1 MTDSIGRCPVG
12 EVETSFTVDF
22 GWNADPCTYELFLGR
37 KLPEKFR
44 TTPEQKERY
53 RMESL
58 NAVPGDVVTLAR
70 GEFGKP
76 GYRHEILTVVDAF
89 PSEGEITPAVLEER
103 IGWRGYRIT
112 ERVKRRP
119 AMPTDFI
126 ERGRALDKAATEGPW
141 RMFSG
146 GEYVSGVCLVVA
158 PDDGGVSTADAEFI
172 AAARS
177 MLPAAVEALARVREL
192 HTPTSMYFGGS
203 GAYCVHCDGN
213 WPCATYKATEVES

>member
-1 MTDSIGRCPVG
+1 MTDSIECCPVG
-12 EVETSFTVDF
+12 EVGTSFTVDF
-22 GWNADPCTYELFLGR
+22 GWNADPCTYELFLGQ

-76 GYRHEILTVVDAF
+76 GYKHEILTVVDAF

-112 ERVKRRP
+112 ERVKRSP
-119 AMPTDFI
+119 AMQTDFI
-126 ERGRALDKAATEGPW
+126 ERARALDKDATEGPW
-141 RMFSG
+141 
-146 GEYVSGVCLVVA
+146 GVEGSRFGPSHDRNGQTWGLNWRR
-158 PDDGGVSTADAEFI
+158 DLEFI